1 VALAIAD
8 VLNAKLSQQETK
20 ELDQTPTSSLEA
32 YDLYLRGKFLVEQ
45 RSREELIAAR
55 ELFEQAV
62 ARDSNFATALSGL
75 AATYLLASFRG
86 YEDPG
91 KMLWMAKKYI
101 DLALALDP
109 QSGESQASLG
119 YWYHQKFDWHAAEL
133 TYKRS
138 IEQNPNQSNV
148 YLWLA
153 VLLEGKGEL
162 SEALSIYEKGCSI
175 NPGWDYLT
183 VNQVRCLVNADRRE
197 EAIRLQK
204 KLVAKSGGEPALQKE
219 YYDELA
225 RLYWSG
231 GYTEEAIDAA
241 QKAGN
246 TGLVSFYRD
255 GDNSALV
262 KEVDEKYERMKK
274 NSAYVSQ
281 LWMGIDY
288 AKAGARDK
296 ALECFN
302 NAIALK
308 DVAVTLLLTG
318 HFDFI
323 NIKYLNIALITRKIK
338 MMVIF

>member
-1 VALAIAD
+1 
-8 VLNAKLSQQETK
+8 
-20 ELDQTPTSSLEA
+20 
-32 YDLYLRGKFLVEQ
+32 
-45 RSREELIAAR
+45 
-55 ELFEQAV
+55 
-62 ARDSNFATALSGL
+62 
-75 AATYLLASFRG
+75 
-86 YEDPG
+86 
-91 KMLWMAKKYI
+91 MLWMAKKYI

-231 GYTEEAIDAA
+231 GYTEEAIEAA

-246 TGLVSFYRD
+246 PGLVSFYRD